1 VGNLKEFRK
10 WVVQLLIAA
19 SSFLFPSTSQF
30 CCCFRPRG
38 LAVFL
43 PKKNWCQHD
52 RQEILPTQHLFLTTL
67 SWFGNKADFSTEF
80 FQDSVHRMTNPA
92 PEGAGTGRSGGAR
105 QAIRRCD
112 TASVA
117 SSIAAWYSGT

>member
-1 VGNLKEFRK
+1 LRLELGDALRVT
-10 WVVQLLIAA
+10 
-19 SSFLFPSTSQF
+19 P
-30 CCCFRPRG
+30 
-38 LAVFL
+38 
-43 PKKNWCQHD
+43 
-52 RQEILPTQHLFLTTL
+52 L
-67 SWFGNKADFSTEF
+67 SWFGNKADFSTKF
-80 FQDSVHRMTNPA
+80 FQDRVHWMTNPA